1 MPHSAAADEA
11 PGLSGELI
19 SALRDAMSRVNHEI
33 NNPLAIISG
42 NAQLLLAL
50 GTDLDPDLLEPIQ
63 DIEEASHRLSTSLR
77 KLVELRNLLENPE
90 VASEEV
96 IEELRQLGA
105 S

>member
-1 MPHSAAADEA
+1 MPHSTTTEDA
-11 PGLSGELI
+11 GLSSELI
-19 SALRDAMSRVNHEI
+19 SALRAAMSRVNHEI

-50 GTDLDPDLLEPIQ
+50 ASDLDPELLEPIE
-63 DIEEASHRLSTSLR
+63 DIEQASHRLATSLR

-90 VASEEV
+90 VASEGV
-96 IEELRQLGA
+96 IRELEKLGT